1 MALVFLRIREPN
13 LPRVFRVPGGLFG
26 AVMVGVVPMAMLGY
40 SVYSGDH
47 EQILGMSA
55 FTFGLIVVGA
65 GFVFYAIDSLVRRD
79 QRTQADTRVI
89 EAERLA

>member
-1 MALVFLRIREPN
+1 
-13 LPRVFRVPGGLFG
+13 
-26 AVMVGVVPMAMLGY
+26 MVGVVPMAMLGY

-55 FTFGLIVVGA
+55 FTFGVIVIGA
-65 GFVFYAIDSLVRRD
+65 GFVFYAINALVRRD
-79 QRTQADTRVI
+79 QRSQADAAVV

>member
-1 MALVFLRIREPN
+1 
-13 LPRVFRVPGGLFG
+13 
-26 AVMVGVVPMAMLGY
+26 MVGVVPMAMLGY

-55 FTFGLIVVGA
+55 FTFGLIVIGA
-65 GFVFYAIDSLVRRD
+65 GFVVYVVDALVRRD
-79 QRTQADTRVI
+79 QRPQGDAPVV

>member
-1 MALVFLRIREPN
+1 
-13 LPRVFRVPGGLFG
+13 
-26 AVMVGVVPMAMLGY
+26 MAMLGY

-55 FTFGLIVVGA
+55 FTFGLIVIGA
-65 GFVFYAIDSLVRRD
+65 GFAFYTIHALVRRD
-79 QRTQADTRVI
+79 QRPHLDSTVV